1 VFEALVRMLA
11 VRRWGGAV
19 TGDDELPLPRPGS
32 RYVRQT
38 TTSLRKG
45 RVLEVI
51 RPVSVTLYETLEDP
65 PCRVRLQLRWRIHTV
80 DDGTLLRLDLGF
92 RVNHAAALRLWHWH
106 RQLERHCEK
115 MLALVHQN
123 LERSDCRAAGPKS
136 RSGA

>member
-1 VFEALVRMLA
+1 MLA
-11 VRRWGGAV
+11 ARRWG
-19 TGDDELPLPRPGS
+19 TGVGDANELVLPRPGC

-38 TTSLRKG
+38 RTSLRKG
-45 RVLEVI
+45 RVLEII

-80 DDGTLLRLDLGF
+80 AEGTLLRLDLGF

-106 RQLERHCEK
+106 SQLQRHCEK
-115 MLALVHQN
+115 MLALVHGS
-123 LERSDCRAAGPKS
+123 LEQSRAARPAAARP